1 MDKIEILTEG
11 ENRWDKT
18 KLLMEEKEQKRKT
31 K

>member
-18 KLLMEEKEQKRKT
+18 KLLMEEKE
-31 K
+31 

>member
-1 MDKIEILTEG
+1 MDKIESLMEG